1 MAGIPMKARSPFDD
15 RYRSLLQKA
24 VRRGHV
30 EWVYAAS
37 ALIEHL
43 SIHTE
48 AWFEKRTAFIVFGDC
63 WPLGAELAF
72 TRKFHSKVAALIR
85 VAQATK
91 YRDATGLGFLG
102 YALAHGDE
110 TVLEQDPDDRIV
122 RLIAKAVRQPDD
134 FWEWISTQTVDPP
147 QAALIANARHYRDG
161 GRPHDGA
168 VVKAAA
174 YLALSGTLPGP
185 QPAASPAS
193 AFPYWVVFDRHTNEG
208 QRALSDVARDLHM
221 QLPQLEWCY
230 YYFEGADTNAEHPS
244 PWWQRYCRWNFRRIG
259 LSPEEAFLLWEPARA
274 QLIDALAGDG
284 HRLQNELYRWKL
296 ANLERID
303 TLKRQ
308 VDYFIAHLDAQS
320 RDQTQLF

>member
-1 MAGIPMKARSPFDD
+1 MKARSPIDD

-37 ALIEHL
+37 ALIENL
-43 SIHTE
+43 AIHSE

-63 WPLGAELAF
+63 WPLGTELTF

-91 YRDATGLGFLG
+91 FRDATGLGFLA
-102 YALAHGDE
+102 YSLAQGDA
-110 TVLEQDPDDRIV
+110 TVLAQDPEDRIV

-134 FWEWISTQTVDPP
+134 FWEWISSQAVDPP
-147 QAALIANARHYRDG
+147 QAALIANARRYRDG

-174 YLALSGTLPGP
+174 CLALSGALPRP
-185 QPAASPAS
+185 QPAAFRTPE
-193 AFPYWVVFDRHTNEG
+193 FPYWIIFDRHTNEG
-208 QRALSDVARDLHM
+208 KRVLSDVARDLHM

-230 YYFEGADTNAEHPS
+230 YYFEGAGTNVEHPS
-244 PWWQRYCRWNFRRIG
+244 PWWQRYCRWNFRRIA

-274 QLIDALAGDG
+274 QIIDALAEES

-296 ANLERID
+296 ANLERIES
-303 TLKRQ
+303 LKRQ
-308 VDYFIAHLDAQS
+308 VELFISRIDALPRDQS
-320 RDQTQLF
+320 RLF

>member
-1 MAGIPMKARSPFDD
+1 MKAPSAFDD

-37 ALIEHL
+37 ALIENL
-43 SIHTE
+43 AIHTE
-48 AWFEKRTAFIVFGDC
+48 AWFEKRTAFIAFGDC
-63 WPLGAELAF
+63 WPLGAQLAF
-72 TRKFHSKVAALIR
+72 TRKFHSKVATLIR

-102 YALAHGDE
+102 YALAQGDE
-110 TVLEQDPDDRIV
+110 TVLDRSPDDRVI
-122 RLIAKAVRQPDD
+122 RLIAKAVRKPDD
-134 FWEWISTQTVDPP
+134 FWEWVSSRTVEPP
-147 QAALIANARHYRDG
+147 QAALIANARRHRDG

-174 YLALSGTLPGP
+174 FLALSGALPSP
-185 QPAASPAS
+185 PPAAAPAC
-193 AFPYWVVFDRHTNEG
+193 AFPYWVVFDRHTSEG
-208 QRALSDVARDLHM
+208 KRALNDVARDLHM
-221 QLPQLEWCY
+221 QLSQLEWCY
-230 YYFEGADTNAEHPS
+230 YYFEGAGTNTEHPS
-244 PWWQRYCRWNFRRIG
+244 PWWQRYCRWNFQRIG
-259 LSPEEAFLLWEPARA
+259 LSPEEALLLWEPARD

-296 ANLERID
+296 ANPERIE

-308 VDYFIAHLDAQS
+308 VEYFIAHLDTLS
-320 RDQTQLF
+320 SDQTQLF

>member
-1 MAGIPMKARSPFDD
+1 MKARAPFDD

-30 EWVYAAS
+30 EWVYTAS
-37 ALIEHL
+37 ALIKNQA
-43 SIHTE
+43 IHTE

-63 WPLGAELAF
+63 WPLGTKLLF

-91 YRDATGLGFLG
+91 YRDATGLGFLA
-102 YALAHGDE
+102 YALAQGDT
-110 TVLEQDPDDRIV
+110 TVLTQEPDDRIV

-134 FWEWISTQTVDPP
+134 FWEWISRQPVDPSR
-147 QAALIANARHYRDG
+147 AALIANAHRYGEG
-161 GRPHDGA
+161 GRPHDSA

-174 YLALSGTLPGP
+174 YLALSEALPCP
-185 QPAASPAS
+185 QPTASRAS
-193 AFPYWVVFDRHTNEG
+193 EFPYWVVFDRHTSEG
-208 QRALSDVARDLHM
+208 QRVLKDVARDLHM
-221 QLPQLEWCY
+221 QRPQLEWCY
-230 YYFEGADTNAEHPS
+230 YYFEGADTNAEHVS
-244 PWWQRYCRWNFRRIG
+244 PWWQRYCRWNFSRIG
-259 LSPEEAFLLWEPARA
+259 LSAEEAILLWEPARS
-274 QLIDALAGDG
+274 QIIDALAEES

-308 VDYFIAHLDAQS
+308 VDLFITHIDEVP
-320 RDQTQLF
+320 RDQSTLF

>member
-1 MAGIPMKARSPFDD
+1 MKARSPIDD
-15 RYRSLLQKA
+15 RYRSLLHKA

-37 ALIEHL
+37 ALIEDL
-43 SIHTE
+43 AIHTE

-85 VAQATK
+85 AAQATK
-91 YRDATGLGFLG
+91 FRDATGLGFLA
-102 YALAHGDE
+102 YALAQGDA
-110 TVLEQDPDDRIV
+110 TVLDQGPDDRIV

-134 FWEWISTQTVDPP
+134 FWEWISRQAADPP
-147 QAALIANARHYRDG
+147 QAALIANARRYRDG
-161 GRPHDGA
+161 GRPHDSA

-174 YLALSGTLPGP
+174 YLALSGAIPRP
-185 QPAASPAS
+185 QPAASPSS

-208 QRALSDVARDLHM
+208 QRALRDVARDLHM
-221 QLPQLEWCY
+221 QRPHLEWCY
-230 YYFEGADTNAEHPS
+230 YYFEGAGTNGEHPS
-244 PWWQRYCRWNFRRIG
+244 AWWRRYCRWNFRRIG
-259 LSPEEAFLLWEPARA
+259 LGPEEAFLLWEPARD
-274 QLIDALAGDG
+274 QMIDALAGDG
-284 HRLQNELYRWKL
+284 QRLQNELYRWKL
-296 ANLERID
+296 KNLERID

-308 VDYFIAHLDAQS
+308 VDYFISHLDALT